1 MIIYDLAC
9 VHDHRFE
16 GWFASPDDF
25 AQQQTNG
32 FLTCPQC
39 NSSEVRRI
47 PSAVTVGGNTP
58 PPPKRREKS
67 EDVANEQP
75 RSVAPAAP
83 PMPTSP
89 LAMYRQIV
97 STLMAHSEDVGKS
110 FAEEARKIHYDE
122 APARA
127 IRGQTTA
134 EEFAELQDEG
144 IEVLNLPKLDK
155 DDLN

>member
-16 GWFASPDDF
+16 GWFASPDEF
-25 AQQQTNG
+25 AQQQANG

-58 PPPKRREKS
+58 P
-67 EDVANEQP
+67 ANEKP
-75 RSVAPAAP
+75 RSTAPAPAATSAP

-97 STLMAHSEDVGKS
+97 STLMAHSEDVGKN

-144 IEVLNLPKLDK
+144 IEVLNLPNLDK
-155 DDLN
+155 GDLN